1 METVD
6 IIKVDAKQA
15 ETSIKQLRAQLKAY
29 KDEMAGLEEGSS
41 AFLTVAA
48 KAGAVKHQMDEI
60 NESVRGASADFGDI
74 LSTATQAG
82 SGITAAFAGATGV
95 MQLLGF
101 ESEDTVKAIQK
112 LQSLMAV
119 PQGLQGVDLAIKQI
133 SKLKEQLLQLG
144 KDNMGAAV
152 KDITEQLNQVYGQ
165 SLGDVGD
172 LLQMR
177 ISPDLLAG
185 NIKTYEDLRKAVEK
199 NLNKV
204 FEEDLQVP
212 IKISN
217 VDQIFDKNFTN
228 RYFAGLKQFFVQV
241 EDQINEL
248 MGLVLPK
255 SLKSFTS
262 WKDKL
267 KEGFANLKGEFAI
280 LKTTF
285 KNVFKFGKTGDASL
299 LQLQH
304 FHKALSGIGKVALV
318 VVAGIALI
326 AKAVQDLR
334 FKELNKQVKELT
346 QNFQILGIQIKQALT
361 LTKDT
366 QALAKYTQEISK
378 QALEIQNLNNTYK
391 QWITNQ
397 KSAANITRT
406 SVKQQASDLT
416 LLRTQYST
424 ISELLR
430 DPVLQG
436 RVPIPDIS
444 IPTYFTDFANVAGM
458 TEQEVEN
465 LATSIQTNLGTQLQ
479 SVGNTISTLT
489 INLGK
494 LEASIS
500 KAENERGSSKNL
512 IRELKLRR
520 DATKGILESFQAYY
534 DELNRLGN
542 LQLEGLSEEINY
554 RLQIQ
559 QLAIEQKKNTLEIY
573 NIETEGRKARNKD
586 YDLTIEYFERHL
598 YYLTEMQK
606 LTKKGSAEWEK
617 YSQEII
623 TFGETFRKDFLEE
636 FERNFRQVEKVPEE
650 VDYQFE
656 KMVEKTLNRLQE
668 NLDAWNQITGDE
680 RRLDLDWIATL
691 DTAEFRAFKKLAG
704 ITFEV
709 NRQFELL
716 NETMSLF
723 SQSSLGLGGQWSN
736 VLGEM
741 QQSFNSFSLAVAKG
755 GEATFSDWA
764 KGAANTFQMV
774 GSFLNALSD
783 EQDTQ
788 TKEGF
793 KKQKAMQISATVV
806 NMLGGIAN
814 AWASAMNP
822 ANAWMTAP
830 GQIAVGTV
838 MSAMIAGIGAAQIA
852 KIAQTQFGG
861 GASASGS
868 AINSTIIPPVEYSSL
883 VQGAQTEGAIKDTR
897 VYVVESDIEGVGKK
911 VAVQESENEY

>member
-15 ETSIKQLRAQLKAY
+15 EASIKQLRAQLKAY

-74 LSTATQAG
+74 LTTATQTGA
-82 SGITAAFAGATGV
+82 GITSAFAGATGV

-112 LQSLMAV
+112 LQALMAI

-144 KDNMGAAV
+144 RDNIGAAV

-177 ISPDLLAG
+177 ISPDLVAG
-185 NIKTYEDLRKAVEK
+185 NIKNYEDLRKAVEK

-228 RYFAGLKQFFVQV
+228 RYFAGLKQFFYQV

-267 KEGFANLKGEFAI
+267 KDVFTSLKGELSI

-285 KNVFKFGKTGDASL
+285 VNVFKFGKTGDASL

-326 AKAVQDLR
+326 AKAIQDLR

-346 QNFQILGIQIKQALT
+346 QNFQILGIQIKQSLT

-378 QALEIQNLNNTYK
+378 QALEIQNLNNNYK
-391 QWITNQ
+391 QWINNQ

-416 LLRTQYST
+416 LLKTQYTT
-424 ISELLR
+424 ISELLK
-430 DPVLQG
+430 DPVLKG

-444 IPTYFTDFANVAGM
+444 LPTYFTDFANIAGM
-458 TEQEVEN
+458 TEEQIEN
-465 LATSIQTNLGTQLQ
+465 LATSIQSNLGTQLQ

-489 INLGK
+489 INLSK
-494 LEASIS
+494 LEANIA
-500 KAENERGSSKNL
+500 KAENQRGSSKNL
-512 IRELKLRR
+512 IKELKLRR
-520 DATKGILESFQAYY
+520 DATKGILDSFQAYY
-534 DELNRLGN
+534 DELNRLGS

-573 NIETEGRKARNKD
+573 NAETEGRKARIKD
-586 YDLTIEYFERHL
+586 YDLTAEYFERHL

-617 YSQEII
+617 YTQDII

-636 FERNFRQVEKVPEE
+636 FERNFRQIEKVPEE
-650 VDYQFE
+650 VDHQFE
-656 KMVEKTLNRLQE
+656 RMVEKTLNRLQE

-723 SQSSLGLGGQWSN
+723 SQSSLGLGGQWST

-755 GEATFSDWA
+755 GESTFSDWA

-783 EQDTQ
+783 EQDAQ
-788 TKEGF
+788 TEEGF
-793 KKQKAMQISATVV
+793 KQQKAMQISATVV
-806 NMLGGIAN
+806 NMLGGIAG

-830 GQIAVGTV
+830 GQIAVGTI

-897 VYVVESDIEGVGKK
+897 VYVVESDIEGVAKK
-911 VAVQESENEY
+911 VSVQESENEY